1 MSAFDDILSL
11 EEKAQDLERLLNRWR
26 STATAASRRLVDLR
40 MELEKIDTRIKIC
53 RAHIHRMKHDY
64 PVVLL
69 SEYDRVINVLAGNER
84 LREEHLADIAR
95 FTREGKEAEMEMK
108 VLEAQ
113 LRQVKAQLA
122 SFNQVIQFR
131 K

>member
-1 MSAFDDILSL
+1 
-11 EEKAQDLERLLNRWR
+11 
-26 STATAASRRLVDLR
+26 
-40 MELEKIDTRIKIC
+40 
-53 RAHIHRMKHDY
+53 MKHDY